1 MPDAVIFNPEEST
14 TKAKPQEEEDT
25 RITLHLPPSPIKLQ
39 VEEIS

>member
-14 TKAKPQEEEDT
+14 TKAKPQEEDT

-39 VEEIS
+39 VEEIA